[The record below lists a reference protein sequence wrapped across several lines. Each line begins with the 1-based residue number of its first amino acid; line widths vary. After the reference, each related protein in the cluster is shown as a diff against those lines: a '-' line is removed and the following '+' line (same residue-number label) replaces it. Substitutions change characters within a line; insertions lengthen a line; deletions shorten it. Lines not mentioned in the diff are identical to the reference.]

1 MTFTTPK
8 RSVARPNP
16 KASSTTPA
24 KALLPFA
31 IAALCVGVPLLALST
46 VIKPEGP
53 FMLASTLFGLVLPA
67 LFLTHRE
74 GGGAAVRALLRD
86 CVRLPSSWWWLPLAA
101 FVIPVATWTAGAAS
115 GGGKPLEWDLVSF
128 YIADLL
134 IGAVVINIWEEMAWT
149 GFFQRRA
156 AGRWGAVGGALITS
170 LFFTA
175 LHSPLAFDDVHSVSA
190 VATNL
195 VAIAGVATGV
205 RLLIARV
212 DVWSGRSLLSVGI
225 LHSSFNA
232 SESLLHPD
240 YDFLRIVVTI
250 AIGVGVLAM
259 GDRRDQRRGP
269 RTGPAVARRQPVG

>member
-1 MTFTTPK
+1 M
-8 RSVARPNP
+8 
-16 KASSTTPA
+16 STTPA

-31 IAALCVGVPLLALST
+31 IAALCIGVPLLALST

-53 FMLASTLFGLVLPA
+53 FMLASTLFGLVVPA

-86 CVRLPSSWWWLPLAA
+86 CIRLPSSWWWLPLAA

-115 GGGKPLEWDLVSF
+115 GGAKTLDWGLVGF
-128 YIADLL
+128 YLADLL
-134 IGAVVINIWEEMAWT
+134 IGAVVVNVWEEMAWT

-156 AGRWGAVGGALITS
+156 AGRSGAAGGALITS

-175 LHSPLAFDDVHSVSA
+175 LHTPLAFDDVRSLSELL
-190 VATNL
+190 TNL

-212 DVWSGRSLLSVGI
+212 DVWSGRSLLTVGI
-225 LHSSFNA
+225 LHSSFNG
-232 SESLLHPD
+232 SETLLHPD
-240 YDFLRIVVTI
+240 YDYLRIVVTI
-250 AIGVGVLAM
+250 ALGAGVIAFGKH
-259 GDRRDQRRGP
+259 QHTP
-269 RTGPAVARRQPVG
+269 T